1 MLFLSNET
9 TEAAPEANAIA
20 KRGCASQEVL
30 EAQLKADPTLALR
43 MNEIEAFTQKQC

>member
-1 MLFLSNET
+1 MKQQKSSQKL
-9 TEAAPEANAIA
+9 IA

-43 MNEIEAFTQKQC
+43 MNEIEAFTKSKC